1 MDILFIALVAGFSS
15 YPAGSSPCWKGYR
28 GIPMNLMHAIGGL
41 VSLVLLIYLMVAL
54 LKPEWF

>member
-1 MDILFIALVAGFSS
+1 
-15 YPAGSSPCWKGYR
+15 
-28 GIPMNLMHAIGGL
+28 MNLMHAIGGL